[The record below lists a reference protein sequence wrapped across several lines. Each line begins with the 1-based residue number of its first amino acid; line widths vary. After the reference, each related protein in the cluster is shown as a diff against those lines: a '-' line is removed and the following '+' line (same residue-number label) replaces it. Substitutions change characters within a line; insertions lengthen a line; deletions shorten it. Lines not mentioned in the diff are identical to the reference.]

1 MFTEE
6 EIRILKEVANNYK
19 QEQLDSHVVI
29 QCALEWWEKQ
39 LDIFKYRYSYKHHKC
54 NYKGLSE
61 QQIVDIYQKH
71 AVKI

>member
-19 QEQLDSHVVI
+19 QE
-29 QCALEWWEKQ
+29 Q

-71 AVKI
+71 AVKF